1 MEVKEILQE
10 KEMLGRCGRMI
21 REEGE
26 GEEEKRDKEGD
37 EVEDKVVKD
46 HFSVEV
52 AFEQRFL

>member
-1 MEVKEILQE
+1 MILQE
-10 KEMLGRCGRMI
+10 KEMLGRCGRMMR

-26 GEEEKRDKEGD
+26 GEEEKSNKEGD

-46 HFSVEV
+46 SFSVEV

>member
-1 MEVKEILQE
+1 MILQE